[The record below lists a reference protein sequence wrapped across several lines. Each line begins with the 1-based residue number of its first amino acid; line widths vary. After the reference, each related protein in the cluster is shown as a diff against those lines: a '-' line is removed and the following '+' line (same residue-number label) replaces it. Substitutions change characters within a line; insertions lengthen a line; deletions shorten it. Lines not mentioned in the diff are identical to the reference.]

1 MKKLLIVEDDTLTQQ
16 LYMVYFKKSGII
28 PYITDNGEELFTIL
42 SKENIGLI
50 LMDINLTNTYF
61 KGEKMDGIKLSRL
74 IKSNSDTKNIPIII
88 ATGFSAFNHNDSIV
102 KQTQAE
108 DLIVKPITNFNAF
121 VNKVNRYLIN

>member
-16 LYMVYFKKSGII
+16 LYMVYFKKSGID

-42 SKENIGLI
+42 HREKIGLI

-61 KGEKMDGIKLSRL
+61 RGEKMDGIKLSRL

-88 ATGFSAFNHNDSIV
+88 ATGFSAFNHDDSLV
-102 KQTQAE
+102 KQTQAD

-121 VNKVNRYLIN
+121 VKKVNQYLIH